1 MIEKPSRRW
10 TKTFITIF
18 DTCESLLTSY
28 GAIYSDAFDWLYNI
42 TGLAYTQRVW
52 SVKRNNLS
60 VPDSKK
66 LENSEQKLSQ

>member
-42 TGLAYTQRVW
+42 TGLA
-52 SVKRNNLS
+52 KRNNLS